1 MFVKNHLKH
10 LALLLTLCVLLAAFC
25 ASFAVSAGSVLDADA
40 ICSLTVNVCTD
51 FQDATPE
58 DFEVLLYK
66 IADLNGD
73 ATLRA
78 VENEFVALESY
89 LKPVDGAYQD
99 HELARKALTIA
110 ASIERDPDETGVV
123 GEKIDGLTTGL
134 YLVVVRGAD
143 QEAPEYVYNE
153 DGDAVSTEATVGLY
167 KYTFDPV
174 LLSLPFYEKKVDEE
188 GEVTSAEWVYDMT
201 VSFKAERDMQVGK
214 KLTLHKVDATDRQK
228 PLPGAKFELYSTRWA
243 SDNIPEKTITAFVE
257 GKGFLPLYYMGT
269 YETDEN
275 GNIVADAPVWDDS
288 TLYAWVETKAPEGYE
303 LDPTPHFFFA
313 YGEYAHPSGRGAYED
328 WMNEK
333 GRYMDTMLR
342 YSSNNGGNDS
352 GMVTFNRTVGDEGQN
367 VVTITNNGTEPIFVK
382 VGAYKSVEYIP
393 QLEEDEEALLTEFQL
408 EAFGDGWYGEGEGD
422 YFYNEL
428 LQPGE
433 TTEPLS
439 VQCAKWMMEPGSM
452 TSYAGR
458 YALTY
463 DFSPVFY
470 SDWFVDDEGNML
482 PHSDYDWD
490 PREPIPGGEDGE
502 WIYEPLPESKW
513 GVKVTG
519 SAVKV
524 ARSDYAIGQEDGENG
539 VTITNEPTS
548 EETPPDGMELPETGG
563 FGTFPYILGGSGL
576 MAISLF
582 LFAVRKRIR
591 A

>member
-1 MFVKNHLKH
+1 MRIYLKRF
-10 LALLLTLCVLLAAFC
+10 ALLLAVCMLFASLC
-25 ASFAVSAGSVLDADA
+25 ASGMVSAGSVLDADA
-40 ICSLTVNVCTD
+40 TCSLTVNVCTD
-51 FQDATPE
+51 YQEDASPE
-58 DFEVLLYK
+58 DFKAMLYK

-78 VENEFVALESY
+78 VGNEFGALESY
-89 LKPVDGAYQD
+89 LKPVDGKYQD
-99 HELARKALTIA
+99 HDLARKALTIA
-110 ASIERDPDETGVV
+110 ASLERDADETGVV
-123 GEKIDGLTTGL
+123 GEKIDDLTTGL
-134 YLVVVRGAD
+134 YLVVVCGAD
-143 QEAPEYVYNE
+143 QDAPEYVYNE
-153 DGDAVSTEATVGLY
+153 DGDAIATEATVGMY

-174 LLSLPFYEKKVDEE
+174 ILSLPFYQENVDED
-188 GEVTSAEWVYDMT
+188 GEVISGDWIYNMT
-201 VSFKAERDMQVGK
+201 VSFKAERDLLVGK

-243 SDNIPEKTITAFVE
+243 SDDIPEKTITAYVE

-275 GNIVADAPVWDDS
+275 GNIVADAPVWDDN
-288 TLYAWVETKAPEGYE
+288 TLYAWVETQAPEGYE

-313 YGEYAHPSGRGAYED
+313 YGEYAHPSGRGNYED
-328 WMNEK
+328 WMNRS
-333 GRYMDTMLR
+333 GMYMDTMLR

-352 GMVTFNRTVGDEGQN
+352 GMVTFNRVKGKAGQN

-382 VGAYKSVEYIP
+382 VGVYMSTEYIP
-393 QLEEDEEALLTEFQL
+393 QIEEDEKALLTEFYL
-408 EAFGDGWYGEGEGD
+408 EASGDGWSGGEEGD
-422 YFYNEL
+422 YFYGPL

-433 TTEPLS
+433 TTEPLF
-439 VQCAKWMMEPGSM
+439 VQCAEWMMKPGSM

-470 SDWFVDDEGNML
+470 SDLFVDDEGNKL

-490 PREPIPGGEDGE
+490 PRDPIPGEEDGE

-524 ARSDYAIGQEDGENG
+524 ARNDYAVGQEDSENG
-539 VTITNEPTS
+539 ITITNEENPP
-548 EETPPDGMELPETGG
+548 EEPGTELPSTGG
-563 FGTFPYILGGSGL
+563 RGTAPFYIAGSGL
-576 MAISLF
+576 IAIALF
-582 LFAVRKRIR
+582 LFAVRKRR
-591 A
+591 RKA